1 MSEEKSI
8 RIIEFSGKQSD
19 WDGWSEKFLAKAE
32 HKGYRKLLLCR
43 KNKDGYD
50 VIPTE
55 DEFSAA
61 EDEQNKSAVHKT
73 TIALAKLNRQAYM
86 DLILS
91 IDHKSSRGKVAFR
104 LVKNCKSAEYPEGNC
119 KLAWSRLVAKYAPKS
134 TPSLLKLK
142 KKYENS
148 KLTKVVRDPDEWIS
162 ELEGIRTEIEDID
175 SSSSIS
181 DKDFMV
187 KILNNLPEEYDTI
200 LDGLENRLTLDAS
213 DSNALTIESIREKLS
228 NRYAR
233 ITDRD
238 SIEFKES
245 EEKGLAAYGKQF
257 KGTCRNCGKYGHK
270 AVDCTNNGELE
281 GSSSHKGGGCFFCGM
296 SNHAIFDCRKLI
308 AIKNAMNLN
317 EKAAM
322 AMDEEEDS
330 DDEESMTELGF

>member
-32 HKGYRKLLLCR
+32 HKGYRKLLLCKR
-43 KNKDGYD
+43 NTVGYD

-55 DEFSAA
+55 SQYEDA
-61 EDEQNKSAVHKT
+61 EKETSKNADHKM

-104 LVKNCKSAEYPEGNC
+104 LVKNCKSTDYPEGNC

-142 KKYENS
+142 KRYENS
-148 KLTKVVRDPDEWIS
+148 KLTEVIRDPEDWIS
-162 ELEGIRTEIEDID
+162 ELEGIRTEIENID
-175 SSSSIS
+175 SSAAIS
-181 DKDFMV
+181 DKEFMV
-187 KILNNLPEEYDTI
+187 KILNNLPSEYDTI
-200 LDGLENRLTLDAS
+200 LDGLENRLTLDPS

-228 NRYAR
+228 NRYER
-233 ITDRD
+233 IADRD
-238 SIEFKES
+238 RSELYES
-245 EEKGLAAYGKQF
+245 EERGLAAYGKQF
-257 KGTCRNCGKYGHK
+257 KGTCNRCGKYGHK
-270 AVDCTNNGELE
+270 GMDCTNNNDSE
-281 GSSSHKGGGCFFCGM
+281 GNNSRGCFFCGM
-296 SNHAIFDCRKLI
+296 SNHSVYDCRKLL

-322 AMDEEEDS
+322 AKEEEDS
-330 DDEESMTELGF
+330 SDEESMAELGF